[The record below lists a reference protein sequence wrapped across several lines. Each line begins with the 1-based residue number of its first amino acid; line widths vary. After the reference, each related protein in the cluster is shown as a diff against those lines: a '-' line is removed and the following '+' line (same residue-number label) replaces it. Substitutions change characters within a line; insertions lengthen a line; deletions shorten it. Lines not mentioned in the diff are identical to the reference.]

1 MPLSHVAAAPARK
14 PGVFNRIVATAA
26 GAGIVAGL
34 LLTGVQHLQVTEL
47 IRTAE
52 TYEAAA
58 QAAPVAA
65 QAHEHA
71 DEHEPGLEHEH
82 AGTQEHEHEHEHAA
96 AAAHEHGGAEHH
108 HGGWEPAPGG
118 ERLFYTVLANI
129 SMAVGYALLLAA
141 ALTLRGKPVDWRG
154 GLLWGGAAYLV
165 FFVAPS
171 LGLPP
176 ELPGTEAA
184 PVVARQ
190 SWWIATAGAT
200 AAALALLVWTRHW
213 ALKLA
218 ALALLAVPHLVGA
231 PQPAV
236 HGALAPAALAREFIV
251 AAALANAAFWLA
263 LGALTGWLHARFDR
277 AG

>member
-1 MPLSHVAAAPARK
+1 M
-14 PGVFNRIVATAA
+14 FNRIVATAA

-34 LLTGVQHLQVTEL
+34 LLTGVQHLQVTPL

-58 QAAPVAA
+58 QAAPAAA

-71 DEHEPGLEHEH
+71 DEHEHAHEHEH
-82 AGTQEHEHEHEHAA
+82 AGAQEHEQAA
-96 AAAHEHGGAEHH
+96 ASAHEHGGEEHR

-118 ERLFYTVLANI
+118 ERLFYTILANI

-165 FFVAPS
+165 FFVAPA

-200 AAALALLVWTRHW
+200 AAALALLAWGRHW
-213 ALKLA
+213 GLKVA
-218 ALALLAVPHLVGA
+218 ALALVVTPHLVGA

-236 HGALAPAALAREFIV
+236 HGAVAPAALAREFIV
-251 AAALANAAFWLA
+251 ASAVANAAFWLA
-263 LGALTGWLHARFDR
+263 LGALTGWLHARLDR
-277 AG
+277 TN

>member
-1 MPLSHVAAAPARK
+1 VPLSPAAAAPARK

-34 LLTGVQHLQVTEL
+34 LLTGVQHLQVTDL

-52 TYEAAA
+52 TYEATA
-58 QAAPVAA
+58 QAAPTVA
-65 QAHEHA
+65 QSHEHA
-71 DEHEPGLEHEH
+71 DEHEHEH
-82 AGTQEHEHEHEHAA
+82 ADAPEHEHAA
-96 AAAHEHGGAEHH
+96 AAAHEHGGEEHH

-141 ALTLRGKPVDWRG
+141 ALTLRGKPVDWRA

-200 AAALALLVWTRHW
+200 AAALALLAWARHW
-213 ALKLA
+213 GLKLA
-218 ALALLAVPHLVGA
+218 ALALLVVPHLVGA

-251 AAALANAAFWLA
+251 ATAVANAVFWLA
-263 LGALTGWLHARFDR
+263 LGALTGALHARGNR
-277 AG
+277 R

>member
-1 MPLSHVAAAPARK
+1 M
-14 PGVFNRIVATAA
+14 FNRIVATAA

-34 LLTGVQHLQVTEL
+34 LLTGMQHLQVTEL

-65 QAHEHA
+65 HAHDHA
-71 DEHEPGLEHEH
+71 DEHEHGNEH
-82 AGTQEHEHEHEHAA
+82 AHAGAPEHEHAA
-96 AAAHEHGGAEHH
+96 AAAHEHRGEEHH

-141 ALTLRGKPVDWRG
+141 ALTLRGKPVDWRA

-176 ELPGTEAA
+176 ELPGTQAA

-200 AAALALLVWTRHW
+200 ATALALLAWSRHW

-236 HGALAPAALAREFIV
+236 HGAVAPAALAREFVV
-251 AAALANAAFWLA
+251 ASALANAAFWLA
-263 LGALTGWLHARFDR
+263 LGALTGWLHARFNR

>member
-1 MPLSHVAAAPARK
+1 M
-14 PGVFNRIVATAA
+14 FQRIVATAA

-58 QAAPVAA
+58 QAAPAA
-65 QAHEHA
+65 
-71 DEHEPGLEHEH
+71 
-82 AGTQEHEHEHEHAA
+82 HEHEHEHA
-96 AAAHEHGGAEHH
+96 HEHAGAPAHAHADAGPVEAEHH

-118 ERLFYTVLANI
+118 ERLFYTVLANV

-141 ALTLRGKPVDWRG
+141 ALTLRGKPVDWRS
-154 GLLWGGAAYLV
+154 GLLWGGAGYLV
-165 FFVAPS
+165 FFVAPA

-190 SWWIATAGAT
+190 GWWIATAAAT
-200 AAALALLVWTRHW
+200 AAALALLAWGRHW
-213 ALKLA
+213 GLKLA

-251 AAALANAAFWLA
+251 ASALANAAFWLA

-277 AG
+277 S

>member
-1 MPLSHVAAAPARK
+1 M
-14 PGVFNRIVATAA
+14 FNRIVATAA

-34 LLTGVQHLQVTEL
+34 LLTGVQHLQVTQL

-58 QAAPVAA
+58 QAAPAA
-65 QAHEHA
+65 AASHEHA
-71 DEHEPGLEHEH
+71 DAHEHEH
-82 AGTQEHEHEHEHAA
+82 AAAHEHEHAA
-96 AAAHEHGGAEHH
+96 AAAHEHGGEEHH

-141 ALTLRGKPVDWRG
+141 ALTLRGKPVDWRAG
-154 GLLWGGAAYLV
+154 VLWGGAAYLV

-176 ELPGTEAA
+176 ELPGTQAA

-200 AAALALLVWTRHW
+200 AVALGLLVWGRHW

-236 HGALAPAALAREFIV
+236 HGGVAPAALAREFIV
-251 AAALANAAFWLA
+251 ASAVANAAFWLA
-263 LGALTGWLHARFDR
+263 LGALTGWLHARLDR
-277 AG
+277 TN

>member
-1 MPLSHVAAAPARK
+1 MPLSPAAAGPVRR
-14 PGVFNRIVATAA
+14 PGLFNRIVATAA

-34 LLTGVQHLQVTEL
+34 LLTGVQHLQVTSL

-52 TYEAAA
+52 TYEVAA
-58 QAAPVAA
+58 QAAPAA
-65 QAHEHA
+65 PQ
-71 DEHEPGLEHEH
+71 
-82 AGTQEHEHEHEHAA
+82 QHEHEHEHAA
-96 AAAHEHGGAEHH
+96 PGSAHEHGAAEHQ

-118 ERLFYTVLANI
+118 ERLFYTVLANV

-141 ALTLRGKPVDWRG
+141 ALTLRGQPVTWRS
-154 GLLWGGAAYLV
+154 GLLWGGAGYLV

-190 SWWIATAGAT
+190 GWWIATAGAT
-200 AAALALLVWTRHW
+200 ACALALLAWGRHW
-213 ALKLA
+213 GLKLA
-218 ALALLAVPHLVGA
+218 ALALLVVPHLVGA

-236 HGALAPAALAREFIV
+236 HGAVAPAALAREFIV
-251 AAALANAAFWLA
+251 AAAVANAAFWLA
-263 LGALTGWLHARFDR
+263 LGALAGWFHARSSR

>member
-1 MPLSHVAAAPARK
+1 MPLSPAAAAPARR
-14 PGVFNRIVATAA
+14 PGLFNRIVTTAA
-26 GAGIVAGL
+26 AAGIVAGL
-34 LLTGVQHLQVTEL
+34 LLTGVQHLQVTSL

-58 QAAPVAA
+58 QAAPAV
-65 QAHEHA
+65 AHE
-71 DEHEPGLEHEH
+71 
-82 AGTQEHEHEHEHAA
+82 QKHEHEHEQQHEHAA
-96 AAAHEHGGAEHH
+96 PAHEHGEAEAEHH
-108 HGGWEPAPGG
+108 HGGWQPAPGG
-118 ERLFYTVLANI
+118 ERLFFTVLANV

-141 ALTLRGKPVDWRG
+141 ALALRGKPVTWRS
-154 GLLWGGAAYLV
+154 GLLWGGAGYLV

-190 SWWIATAGAT
+190 GWWIATAGAT
-200 AAALALLVWTRHW
+200 AAALALLAWGRHW

-218 ALALLAVPHLVGA
+218 ALALLALPHLVGA

-236 HGALAPAALAREFIV
+236 HGAVAPAALARDFIV
-251 AAALANAAFWLA
+251 AAAVANAAFWLA
-263 LGALTGWLHARFDR
+263 LGALAGWCHARFHR
-277 AG
+277 AAG

>member
-1 MPLSHVAAAPARK
+1 LSQAAATPVRK

-65 QAHEHA
+65 QSHEHA
-71 DEHEPGLEHEH
+71 DARQHEH
-82 AGTQEHEHEHEHAA
+82 AAGQEHEHEHAA
-96 AAAHEHGGAEHH
+96 APAHEHGGEEHH

-141 ALTLRGKPVDWRG
+141 ALTLRGKPVDWRA

-165 FFVAPS
+165 FFVAPA

-200 AAALALLVWTRHW
+200 AAALALLAWGRHW

-218 ALALLAVPHLVGA
+218 ALALLAAPHLVGA

-251 AAALANAAFWLA
+251 ATALANAVFWLA
-263 LGALTGWLHARFDR
+263 LGALTGFFHKRFADR
-277 AG
+277 